1 LGHGNKEVLPIT
13 FRTDG
18 NRKEW
23 RWEGFDAPR
32 PLFNLNLLIR
42 FPTANV
48 VIVEGEKTAEH
59 TQSYLDPKTTVVTCW
74 IGGANGVHKTDFS
87 PLENRNVILC
97 PDNDAQGLSA
107 MLHIKSIIKAKVC
120 RILPLDATLPKGWDF
135 ADVKWEASDLKN
147 FIKSRMVDN
156 IPPNAGEK
164 WEFQQIGGG
173 SVYIFGPD
181 KNGWGFK
188 EIKQAQPEPPA
199 LPEKPANTPPTAIV
213 GTENDT
219 NDLPF
224 FRFMGYEKNESGTQS
239 FIFYVFRSNQLV
251 RLSPSG
257 MTKSNLLLLA
267 PLNWWEMN
275 YPGQK
280 TKFDTDA
287 AANHLIEESIQSGIF
302 NPDMTRGRGAWMDG
316 QDVVIHTG
324 AKLIVNGSDRAFNG
338 YRTRFIYEAS
348 QDLGIELGKPA
359 SNTDGKK
366 LLDLFGLLNWE
377 KPINSYL
384 LAGWCVIAPICGALK
399 WRPHI
404 WITGAAGS
412 GKTWIF
418 NNLLKRL
425 LGETG
430 VCVEGST
437 TEAGLRNYLKADALP
452 VLFDEAEGEDRNARE
467 RIQNILNMMRGSST
481 SNGNMILK
489 ADTSG
494 GYNKY
499 VIKTCF
505 AYCSIGISLSQQA
518 DRSRVTV
525 LSVNKVDGESGK
537 ARFEAINR
545 AYSELITDE
554 TIQSIQSRT
563 VAMLPTILANSNT
576 FSAAAAT
583 VLGDQRSGDQ
593 VGAMLAGAYSLV
605 SSKKINFDE
614 AIEWIKTKDWTD
626 ENKSSQNADEVRLI
640 THLMEMVTTIDIERM
655 RVERTIG
662 ELVNIA
668 KLPSFIEIENGIKT
682 DEAKLR
688 LNTLGFRVDIE
699 SDCLLVSNTSQ
710 FIKTALRDTPWASN
724 HIQILKRLEGA
735 KTTDSTTFGS
745 QMKSRAVSIPLKTI
759 FG

>member
-1 LGHGNKEVLPIT
+1 
-13 FRTDG
+13 
-18 NRKEW
+18 
-23 RWEGFDAPR
+23 
-32 PLFNLNLLIR
+32 
-42 FPTANV
+42 
-48 VIVEGEKTAEH
+48 
-59 TQSYLDPKTTVVTCW
+59 
-74 IGGANGVHKTDFS
+74 
-87 PLENRNVILC
+87 
-97 PDNDAQGLSA
+97 
-107 MLHIKSIIKAKVC
+107 M
-120 RILPLDATLPKGWDF
+120 
-135 ADVKWEASDLKN
+135 
-147 FIKSRMVDN
+147 
-156 IPPNAGEK
+156 
-164 WEFQQIGGG
+164 
-173 SVYIFGPD
+173 
-181 KNGWGFK
+181 
-188 EIKQAQPEPPA
+188 
-199 LPEKPANTPPTAIV
+199 
-213 GTENDT
+213 
-219 NDLPF
+219 
-224 FRFMGYEKNESGTQS
+224 
-239 FIFYVFRSNQLV
+239 
-251 RLSPSG
+251 
-257 MTKSNLLLLA
+257 
-267 PLNWWEMN
+267 
-275 YPGQK
+275 
-280 TKFDTDA
+280 
-287 AANHLIEESIQSGIF
+287 
-302 NPDMTRGRGAWMDG
+302 
-316 QDVVIHTG
+316 
-324 AKLIVNGSDRAFNG
+324 
-338 YRTRFIYEAS
+338 
-348 QDLGIELGKPA
+348 
-359 SNTDGKK
+359 
-366 LLDLFGLLNWE
+366 FGLLNWE
-377 KPINSYL
+377 KPINAYL

-437 TEAGLRNYLKADALP
+437 TESGLRNYLGQDALP
-452 VLFDEAEGEDRNARE
+452 ILFDEAEGEDRNSRE
-467 RIQNILNMMRGSST
+467 RIQNVLDLMRGAST

-489 ADTSG
+489 GSVTG
-494 GYNKY
+494 GYKKY
-499 VIKTCF
+499 IIKTCF
-505 AYCSIGISLSQQA
+505 AYCSIGISLNQQA

-545 AYSELITDE
+545 AYAELITDE

-614 AIEWIKTKDWTD
+614 ALEWIKTKDWTD
-626 ENKSSQNADEVRLI
+626 ENKSSQNADEVSLI

-668 KLPSFIEIENGIKT
+668 KFPSFIEIEKGIKT
-682 DEAKLR
+682 EEARLR

-699 SDCLLVSNTSQ
+699 SDALLVSNTSQ